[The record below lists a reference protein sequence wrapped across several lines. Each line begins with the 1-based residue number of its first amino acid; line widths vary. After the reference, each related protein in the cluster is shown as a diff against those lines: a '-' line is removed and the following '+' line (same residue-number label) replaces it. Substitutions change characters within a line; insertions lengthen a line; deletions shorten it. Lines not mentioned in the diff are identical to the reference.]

1 MLIYMGDRMVM
12 EKLVMIIGAMI
23 IVLETNQKAEWT
35 SRKLHSKNI
44 LKIENDTLGNEAEDG
59 WP

>member
-1 MLIYMGDRMVM
+1 M

-23 IVLETNQKAEWT
+23 IVLEINQKAEWT
-35 SRKLHSKNI
+35 SHKLQGKN
-44 LKIENDTLGNEAEDG
+44 NATFGNEAEDG

>member
-1 MLIYMGDRMVM
+1 M

-23 IVLETNQKAEWT
+23 ILLESNQKAQWT
-35 SRKLHSKNI
+35 SRKLQGKNI

>member
-1 MLIYMGDRMVM
+1 M